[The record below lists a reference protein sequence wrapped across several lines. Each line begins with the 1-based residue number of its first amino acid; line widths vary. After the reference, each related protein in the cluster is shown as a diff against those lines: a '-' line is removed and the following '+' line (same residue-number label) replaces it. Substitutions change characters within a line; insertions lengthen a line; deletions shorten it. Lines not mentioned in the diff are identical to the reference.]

1 VRITSVLLPALIL
14 ISACATATQQSPR
27 VFFVEPKDG
36 ATVGQEFKVVMG
48 VEGMEVKPAGDATP
62 NSGHH
67 HLLVN
72 AEDIAQGTAIPVDQP
87 DKYKHFGKAQTE
99 AMLKLPPGKYKL
111 TLQFA
116 DAAHRSLGEKL
127 RSTINVNVQ

>member
-1 VRITSVLLPALIL
+1 VRLRPLLIPLLIVV
-14 ISACATATQQSPR
+14 SACATATQQSAK

-36 ATVGQEFKVVMG
+36 ATVPQEFKVVMG
-48 VEGMEVKPAGDATP
+48 VEGMEVKPAGDTTP

-67 HLLVN
+67 HLLVD
-72 AEDIAQGTAIPVDQP
+72 AADIAEGTVIPVDQP

-99 AMLKLPPGKYKL
+99 TMLKLAPGKHKL

-127 RSTINVNVQ
+127 RSTVTVNVQ